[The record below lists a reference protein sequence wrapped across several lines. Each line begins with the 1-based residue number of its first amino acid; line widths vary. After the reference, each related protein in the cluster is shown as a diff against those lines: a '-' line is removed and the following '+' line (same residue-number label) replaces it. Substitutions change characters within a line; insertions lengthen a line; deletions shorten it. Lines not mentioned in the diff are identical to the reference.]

1 VIGNLSLV
9 FVAGGNLTLSSQSV
23 FKAFVALSVDKPRVD
38 G

>member
-9 FVAGGNLTLSSQSV
+9 FAACRNLTLSGQSV
-23 FKAFVALSVDKPRVD
+23 FKAFIASSVDKPW